1 MKPRLL
7 IISDTRM
14 RKYGNSFQAFEP
26 VVREVSAF
34 QNLFSKITWIGF
46 RYDNTKN
53 DPGPFADINY
63 QIKTIMLNPSG
74 GETLFKK
81 ILIIPKLPRY
91 IYLIFKNILLSDVI
105 HTRSPSIPAFIGII
119 LSYIFPYRKY
129 WNKYA
134 GNWVQNDPPFSYALQ
149 KKVMEFCTNSIVTIN
164 GKWYNQKK
172 HVHTFLNPCFD
183 QSEYLTAKEI
193 AGSKNYSSKLNLCFV
208 GRMEAAKG
216 PELFIDAL
224 EALQNN
230 KEIGHI
236 YFVGEGPEKEKYIEK
251 SNALDCDITFTG
263 SIKRHDLNKIYK
275 ICHLIILPTSAS
287 EGFPKVISEA
297 MSFGCVPI
305 VTNISSL
312 SQYVNYKNGI
322 LINDI
327 DKNELISK
335 INILLKNRSHLTKLG
350 RSSSSDSKAF
360 TYESYVRYV
369 NLILSR

>member
-119 LSYIFPYRKY
+119 LSYICPYRKY

-164 GKWYNQKK
+164 G
-172 HVHTFLNPCFD
+172 
-183 QSEYLTAKEI
+183 
-193 AGSKNYSSKLNLCFV
+193 
-208 GRMEAAKG
+208 
-216 PELFIDAL
+216 
-224 EALQNN
+224 
-230 KEIGHI
+230 
-236 YFVGEGPEKEKYIEK
+236 
-251 SNALDCDITFTG
+251 
-263 SIKRHDLNKIYK
+263 
-275 ICHLIILPTSAS
+275 
-287 EGFPKVISEA
+287 
-297 MSFGCVPI
+297 
-305 VTNISSL
+305 
-312 SQYVNYKNGI
+312 NGI
-322 LINDI
+322 I
-327 DKNELISK
+327 KKSM
-335 INILLKNRSHLTKLG
+335 
-350 RSSSSDSKAF
+350 F
-360 TYESYVRYV
+360 TPF
-369 NLILSR
+369 